1 MTNALEINDLHK
13 TYKNGTKALG
23 GVNLEVKQGDFVLPI
38 DDHAYPEQ
46 LQPHALDPMPEGM
59 EVIALTQARYGA
71 GHYQIVA
78 ISGGA
83 NQGVE
88 PGHVF
93 SAFRPG
99 KRIQDE
105 VKYPTRSWAD
115 QKTLNGDKVTLPD
128 QYSAHI
134 LVFRVFDEVSY
145 AMIMNGKRPV
155 RERDILKHPDE
166 TL

>member
-1 MTNALEINDLHK
+1 M
-13 TYKNGTKALG
+13 
-23 GVNLEVKQGDFVLPI
+23 
-38 DDHAYPEQ
+38 
-46 LQPHALDPMPEGM
+46 DPVPDGM

-78 ISGGA
+78 INAGS

-105 VKYPTRSWAD
+105 VKYPKGSWESNTNPNA
-115 QKTLNGDKVTLPD
+115 KMVTLPD

-145 AMIMNGKRPV
+145 AMIMDGKRPV

-166 TL
+166 ML

>member
-1 MTNALEINDLHK
+1 M
-13 TYKNGTKALG
+13 
-23 GVNLEVKQGDFVLPI
+23 
-38 DDHAYPEQ
+38 
-46 LQPHALDPMPEGM
+46 DPVPEGM

-71 GHYQIVA
+71 GHYQLVA
-78 ISGGA
+78 INAGQ

-93 SAFRPG
+93 SAFRAG

-105 VKYPTRSWAD
+105 VKYPTGSWAD
-115 QKTLNGDKVTLPD
+115 QKTLNGSKVTLPD

>member
-1 MTNALEINDLHK
+1 M
-13 TYKNGTKALG
+13 
-23 GVNLEVKQGDFVLPI
+23 
-38 DDHAYPEQ
+38 
-46 LQPHALDPMPEGM
+46 
-59 EVIALTQARYGA
+59 
-71 GHYQIVA
+71 
-78 ISGGA
+78 
-83 NQGVE
+83 E

-105 VKYPTRSWAD
+105 VKYPTGSFAD

-145 AMIMNGKRPV
+145 AIIMNGKRPV

-166 TL
+166 TI